1 MKERHFLMQDR
12 NLVNVNLTNEMK
24 TSFIDYAMSVI
35 VARALPDV
43 RDGLKPVHRR
53 ILYGMNELGVT
64 PEKPHKKSAR
74 ITGDVMGKYH
84 PHGDSSI
91 YEAMVRMAQ
100 WWSYRYMLVDGHGNF
115 GSMDGDGAAAQRYT
129 EARMSKIAL
138 EMLRDINKNT
148 VDYIDNYDASEREPV
163 VLPARFPNLLVN
175 GATGIAVGMATNIPP
190 HNLGESIDAVKL
202 VMDNPDATTRDIME
216 VLPGP
221 DFPTGAL
228 VMGKSGIHRAYETG
242 KGSIVLRS
250 RTEIEEMKNGR
261 ERIVVTE
268 FPYMVNKT
276 KVHEHI
282 VRLVQEKR
290 IDGIT
295 AVRDESN
302 REGVRF
308 VIEVRRDASA
318 HVILNNL
325 FKLTQMQTNFSF
337 NMLAIQNGVPKI
349 LSLREILL
357 AYIEHQKEVVTRRT
371 VFDKEKAEARAH
383 ILAGLLIALDH
394 IDEVIRIIRNS
405 ETDAEAQ
412 AELMAKFELS
422 ERQSQ
427 AILDMRL
434 RRLTGLER
442 DKIQSEYDELI
453 ALIADLTDILAK
465 PERVIAIIKE
475 ELDEVKRKF
484 ADDRRT
490 ELMVGE
496 VLSLE
501 DEDLIEEADVL
512 ITLSNK
518 GYIKRLNQAEFTAQ
532 KRGGRGVQGTGVKD
546 DDFVKELVS
555 TSTHDRLLF
564 FTNKGRVYRLKGYE
578 IPEYGRTAKGL
589 PVVNLLKL
597 DEGETIQTIINVQQD
612 RSDDSYLF
620 FTTRHGVVKRTSV
633 TEFANIRQN
642 GLKALNLKDEDE
654 LINVFLT
661 DGAADVIIGTKFGY
675 SVRFNE
681 TAVRSMGRIAT
692 GVRGVNLRDGDQVV
706 GAGVIAEGDEV
717 LVITEKGYGKRTLA
731 SEYPTKGRGGKG
743 IKTAN
748 ITDKNGPLAGLMTV
762 TGEEDLM
769 IITNTGVIIR
779 TSVANISQTG
789 RSTMGV
795 KVMRLDQNAQI
806 VTFTSVEADDKED
819 VAEEENES

>member
-1 MKERHFLMQDR
+1 MQDK
-12 NLVNVNLTNEMK
+12 NLVTVNLTNEMK

-53 ILYGMNELGVT
+53 ILYGMNELGIT
-64 PEKPHKKSAR
+64 PDKPHKKSAR

-84 PHGDSSI
+84 PHGDSAI

-100 WWSYRYMLVDGHGNF
+100 WWSYRHMLVDGHGNF

-148 VDYIDNYDASEREPV
+148 VDFADNYDSSEREPE

-175 GATGIAVGMATNIPP
+175 GTTGIAVGMATNIPP
-190 HNLGESIDAVKL
+190 HNLGETIDAVKL
-202 VMDNPDATTRDIME
+202 VMDNPDVTTREIME

-250 RTEIEEMKNGR
+250 RTEIEEYGNGR

-268 FPYMVNKT
+268 FPYMVNKS
-276 KVHEHI
+276 KVQEHI
-282 VRLVQEKR
+282 VKLVQEKR
-290 IDGIT
+290 IEGIT

-318 HVILNNL
+318 NVILNNL
-325 FKLTQMQTNFSF
+325 FKQTQMQTNFSF

-349 LSLREILL
+349 LSVRQILES
-357 AYIEHQKEVVTRRT
+357 YIEHQKEVVTRRT
-371 VFDKEKAEARAH
+371 QFDKEKAEARAH
-383 ILAGLLIALDH
+383 ILEGLLIALDH

-405 ETDAEAQ
+405 ETDALAQ
-412 AELMAKFELS
+412 AELMERFDLS

-442 DKIQSEYDELI
+442 DKIQSEYDELVS
-453 ALIADLTDILAK
+453 LIADLIDILAK
-465 PERVIAIIKE
+465 PERVVLIIKE
-475 ELDEVKRKF
+475 ELEEVKRKH
-484 ADDRRT
+484 ADPRRT

-512 ITLSNK
+512 ITLSNQ
-518 GYIKRLNQAEFTAQ
+518 GYIKRLAQDEFQAQ

-546 DDFVKELVS
+546 DDFVRELVS
-555 TSTHDRLLF
+555 TSTHDHLLF

-589 PVVNLLKL
+589 PVVNLMKL
-597 DEGETIQTIINVQQD
+597 EENESIQTIINVTKDQAAD
-612 RSDDSYLF
+612 HYLF
-620 FTTRHGVVKRTSV
+620 FATRQGIVKRTNV
-633 TEFANIRQN
+633 NEFSNIRQN
-642 GLKALNLKDEDE
+642 GLKALNLKDDDE

-661 DGAADVIIGTKFGY
+661 DGQADVIMGTKFGY
-675 SVRFNE
+675 SVRFAE
-681 TAVRSMGRIAT
+681 TDVRNMGRTAT
-692 GVRGVNLRDGDQVV
+692 GVRGIKLR
-706 GAGVIAEGDEV
+706 EGDHLVSATIVSDDQEV
-717 LVITEKGYGKRTLA
+717 LVLSEKGYGKRTPA

-743 IKTAN
+743 I
-748 ITDKNGPLAGLMTV
+748 ITLKVADKNGPLAGLTTV
-762 TGEEDLM
+762 QGNEDIM
-769 IITNTGVIIR
+769 VITDTGVIIR
-779 TSVANISQTG
+779 TSIANISQTG

-795 KVMRLDQNAQI
+795 KVMRLDEEAKI
-806 VTFTSVEADDKED
+806 MTFALVDAADQKDQ
-819 VAEEENES
+819 EE

>member
-1 MKERHFLMQDR
+1 MQDR
-12 NLVNVNLTNEMK
+12 NLVDVNLTSEMK

-64 PEKPHKKSAR
+64 PDKPHKKSAR

-100 WWSYRYMLVDGHGNF
+100 WWSYRHMLVDGHGNF

-129 EARMSKIAL
+129 EARMSKIAM

-148 VDYIDNYDASEREPV
+148 VDFADNYDGSEREPL
-163 VLPARFPNLLVN
+163 VLPSRFPNLLVN

-190 HNLGESIDAVKL
+190 HNLGETIDAVKL
-202 VMDNPDATTRDIME
+202 VMDNPDVTTRDLME

-228 VMGKSGIHRAYETG
+228 VMGKSGIHRAYDTG
-242 KGSIVLRS
+242 KGSIVLRA
-250 RTEIEEMKNGR
+250 RTEIEQTKSGR

-282 VRLVQEKR
+282 VRLAQEKR
-290 IDGIT
+290 IEGIT
-295 AVRDESN
+295 AVRDESS

-308 VIEVRRDASA
+308 IIEVRRDASA
-318 HVILNNL
+318 NVILNNL
-325 FKLTQMQTNFSF
+325 FKLTSLQTNFSF
-337 NMLAIQNGVPKI
+337 NMLAIEKGVPKI
-349 LSLREILL
+349 LSLRQILDN
-357 AYIEHQKEVVTRRT
+357 YIDHQKEVIVRRT
-371 VFDKEKAEARAH
+371 KFDKAKAESRAH
-383 ILAGLLIALDH
+383 ILEGLLIALDH
-394 IDEVIRIIRNS
+394 LDEVITIIRNS
-405 ETDAEAQ
+405 ETDTIAQ
-412 AELMAKFELS
+412 AELMSRFDLS

-442 DKIQSEYDELI
+442 DKIQSEYNDLL
-453 ALIADLTDILAK
+453 ALITDLADILAK
-465 PERVIAIIKE
+465 PERVITIIKD
-475 ELDEVKRKF
+475 ELEDIKRKF
-484 ADDRRT
+484 ADQRRT

-501 DEDLIEEADVL
+501 DEDLIEEEDVL

-518 GYIKRLNQAEFTAQ
+518 GYIKRLGQDEFRTQ
-532 KRGGRGVQGTGVKD
+532 KRGGRGVQGTGVND
-546 DDFVKELVS
+546 DDFVRELVS
-555 TSTHDRLLF
+555 TSTHDAMLF
-564 FTNKGRVYRLKGYE
+564 FTNQGRVYRLKGYE

-589 PVVNLLKL
+589 PIVNLLKL
-597 DEGETIQTIINVQQD
+597 DDGETIQTIINVK
-612 RSDDSYLF
+612 SDDFHDKYLF
-620 FTTRHGVVKRTSV
+620 FTTRQGVVKRTSV
-633 TEFANIRQN
+633 SAFGNIRQN
-642 GLKALNLKDEDE
+642 GLKALSLRDNDE
-654 LINVFLT
+654 LINVLLT
-661 DGAADVIIGTKFGY
+661 NGQEDIIIGTHLGY
-675 SVRFNE
+675 SVRFQE
-681 TAVRSMGRIAT
+681 SAVRNMGRLAT
-692 GVRGVNLRDGDQVV
+692 GVKGVNLRKNDYVI
-706 GAGVIAEGDEV
+706 GADHIADNRNV
-717 LVITEKGYGKRTLA
+717 LTITEKGYGKQTPA

-748 ITDKNGPLAGLMTV
+748 ITAKNGPLAGLVTV
-762 TGEEDLM
+762 NDDEDIM
-769 IITNTGVIIR
+769 IITDTGVIIR
-779 TSVANISQTG
+779 TSVADISQTG
-789 RSTMGV
+789 RSAMGV
-795 KVMRLDQNAQI
+795 KVMRLDENAKI
-806 VTFTSVEADDKED
+806 VTFALVKSEVIEGTSLNNN
-819 VAEEENES
+819 ENE

>member
-1 MKERHFLMQDR
+1 MQDN
-12 NLVNVNLTNEMK
+12 NLIDVNLTSEMK

-35 VARALPDV
+35 VSRALPDV
-43 RDGLKPVHRR
+43 RDGLKPVQRR

-64 PEKPHKKSAR
+64 PDKPHKKSAR

-138 EMLRDINKNT
+138 EMLRDLNKNT
-148 VDYIDNYDASEREPV
+148 VDFQDNYDGSEREPI
-163 VLPARFPNLLVN
+163 VLPSRIPNLLVN

-190 HNLGESIDAVKL
+190 HNLAETIDAVKL
-202 VMDNPDATTRDIME
+202 MMDNPEVTTRELME

-221 DFPTGAL
+221 DFPTGGL

-250 RTEIEEMKNGR
+250 RTEIETTKSGR

-282 VRLVQEKR
+282 VRLAQEKR
-290 IDGIT
+290 IEGIT
-295 AVRDESN
+295 AVRDESS

-318 HVILNNL
+318 NVILNNL
-325 FKLTQMQTNFSF
+325 FKLTQLQTNFSF
-337 NMLAIQNGVPKI
+337 NMLAIEKGVPKI
-349 LSLREILL
+349 LSLRQIL
-357 AYIEHQKEVVTRRT
+357 ADYIAHQQEVVVRRT
-371 VFDKEKAEARAH
+371 QFDKDKAEARAH
-383 ILAGLLIALDH
+383 ILEGLLIALDH
-394 IDEVIRIIRNS
+394 LDEVITIIRNS
-405 ETDAEAQ
+405 QTDAEAQ
-412 AELMAKFELS
+412 AELMARFELT

-442 DKIQSEYDELI
+442 DKIQNEYNDLL
-453 ALIADLTDILAK
+453 ALIADLADILAK

-475 ELDEVKRKF
+475 ELDESKRKF
-484 ADDRRT
+484 ADARRT

-496 VLSLE
+496 VISLE
-501 DEDLIEEADVL
+501 DEDLIEEEDVV

-518 GYIKRLNQAEFTAQ
+518 GYIKRLAQDEFRSQ
-532 KRGGRGVQGTGVKD
+532 KRGGRGVQGTGVND
-546 DDFVKELVS
+546 DDFVRDIVS
-555 TSTHDRLLF
+555 TSTHDHLYF
-564 FTNKGRVYRLKGYE
+564 MTNKGRVYRLKGYE

-589 PVVNLLKL
+589 PIVNLLKL
-597 DEGETIQTIINVQQD
+597 DEGETIQTVINAK
-612 RSDDSYLF
+612 SDEASENNHLVF
-620 FTTRHGVVKRTSV
+620 VTRQGLVKRTKEA
-633 TEFANIRQN
+633 EFKNIRQN
-642 GLKALNLKDEDE
+642 GLIALKLREGDE

-661 DGAADVIIGTKFGY
+661 TGNEEIVIGTKFGY
-675 SVRFNE
+675 SVRFKE
-681 TAVRSMGRIAT
+681 DTIRSMSRMAS
-692 GVRGVNLRDGDQVV
+692 GVKGVTLRDGDQVV
-706 GAGVIAEGDEV
+706 GAAAITEDQEV
-717 LVITEKGYGKRTLA
+717 LIITEKGYGKRTSA
-731 SEYPTKGRGGKG
+731 TEYPTKGRGGKG

-748 ITDKNGPLAGLMTV
+748 ITEKNGNLAGIVTV
-762 TGEEDLM
+762 SGDEDIM
-769 IITNTGVIIR
+769 VITDTGVIIR
-779 TSVANISQTG
+779 TAVANISQTG
-789 RSTMGV
+789 RATQGV
-795 KVMRLDQNAQI
+795 KVMRLDDSARI
-806 VTFTSVEADDKED
+806 VTFALVGPEEVEQAS
-819 VAEEENES
+819 ENQESGDN

>member
-1 MKERHFLMQDR
+1 MQDK
-12 NLVNVNLTNEMK
+12 NLVTVNLTNEMK
-24 TSFIDYAMSVI
+24 SSFIDYAMSVI
-35 VARALPDV
+35 VSRALPDV

-53 ILYGMNELGVT
+53 ILYGMNELGIT
-64 PEKPHKKSAR
+64 PDKPHKKSAR

-84 PHGDSSI
+84 PHGDSAI

-100 WWSYRYMLVDGHGNF
+100 WWSYRHMLVDGHGNF

-148 VDYIDNYDASEREPV
+148 VNFADNYDASEREPE

-175 GATGIAVGMATNIPP
+175 GTTGIAVGMATNIPP
-190 HNLGESIDAVKL
+190 HNLGETIEAVKL
-202 VMDNPDATTRDIME
+202 VMDNPEVTTREIME

-250 RTEIEEMKNGR
+250 RTEIEEYGNGR

-268 FPYMVNKT
+268 FPYMVNKS
-276 KVHEHI
+276 KVQEHI
-282 VRLVQEKR
+282 VKLVQEKR

-318 HVILNNL
+318 NVILNNL
-325 FKLTQMQTNFSF
+325 FKQTQLQTNFSF

-349 LSLREILL
+349 LSVRQILES
-357 AYIEHQKEVVTRRT
+357 YIEHQKEVVTRRT
-371 VFDKEKAEARAH
+371 QFDKEKAEARAH
-383 ILAGLLIALDH
+383 ILEGLLIALDH

-405 ETDAEAQ
+405 ETDAIAQ
-412 AELMAKFELS
+412 AELMEKFDLS

-453 ALIADLTDILAK
+453 ALIADLADILAK
-465 PERVIAIIKE
+465 PERVVTIIKE
-475 ELDEVKRKF
+475 ELDEVKRKY
-484 ADDRRT
+484 ADPRRT

-501 DEDLIEEADVL
+501 DEDLIEETDVL
-512 ITLSNK
+512 ITLSNQ
-518 GYIKRLNQAEFTAQ
+518 GYIKRLAQDEFQAQ

-546 DDFVKELVS
+546 DDFVRELVS

-597 DEGETIQTIINVQQD
+597 EENESIQTIINVTKDQEA
-612 RSDDSYLF
+612 DSYLF
-620 FTTRHGVVKRTSV
+620 FATRQGVVKRTSV
-633 TEFANIRQN
+633 SEFANIRQS
-642 GLKALNLKDEDE
+642 GLKALNLKEDDE

-661 DGAADVIIGTKFGY
+661 NGQADVIMGTKFGY
-675 SVRFNE
+675 SVRFTE
-681 TAVRSMGRIAT
+681 TDVRNMGRTAT
-692 GVRGVNLRDGDQVV
+692 GVRGINLREGDQLV
-706 GAGVIAEGDEV
+706 GATMISDDQEV
-717 LVITEKGYGKRTLA
+717 LVLTEKGFGKRTLA

-743 IKTAN
+743 IKTLKVAE
-748 ITDKNGPLAGLMTV
+748 KNGSLAGLTTV
-762 TGEEDLM
+762 SGDEDIM
-769 IITNTGVIIR
+769 VITDTGVIIR

-789 RSTMGV
+789 RATMGV
-795 KVMRLDQNAQI
+795 KVMRLNDEAKI
-806 VTFTSVEADDKED
+806 MTFALVDAAENK
-819 VAEEENES
+819 EEEE

>member
-1 MKERHFLMQDR
+1 MQDN
-12 NLVNVNLTNEMK
+12 NLINVNLTSEMK

-35 VARALPDV
+35 VSRALPDV

-53 ILYGMNELGVT
+53 ILYGMNELGVS
-64 PEKPHKKSAR
+64 PDKPHKKSAR

-84 PHGDSSI
+84 PHGDFSI

-148 VDYIDNYDASEREPV
+148 VDFVDNYDASEREPL

-190 HNLGESIDAVKL
+190 HNLGETIDAVKL
-202 VMDNPDATTRDIME
+202 MMDNPEVTTRDLME

-228 VMGKSGIHRAYETG
+228 VMGKSGIFKAYETG

-250 RTEIEEMKNGR
+250 RTEIEVTKSGR

-290 IDGIT
+290 IEGIT

-308 VIEVRRDASA
+308 IIEVRRDASA
-318 HVILNNL
+318 NVILNNL
-325 FKLTQMQTNFSF
+325 FKLTQMQTSFGF
-337 NMLAIQNGVPKI
+337 NMLAIENGVPKI
-349 LSLREILL
+349 LSLRQILG

-371 VFDKEKAEARAH
+371 IFDKEKAEARAH
-383 ILAGLLIALDH
+383 ILEGLLIALDH
-394 IDEVIRIIRNS
+394 IDEVIKIIRNS
-405 ETDAEAQ
+405 QTDAEAQ
-412 AELMAKFELS
+412 AELMSKFKLS

-442 DKIQSEYDELI
+442 DKIQNEYDDLV
-453 ALIADLTDILAK
+453 ALIADLADILAK

-475 ELDEVKRKF
+475 ELEEVKRKF
-484 ADDRRT
+484 GDARRT

-496 VLSLE
+496 VRSLE
-501 DEDLIEEADVL
+501 DEDLIEETDVL

-518 GYIKRLNQAEFTAQ
+518 GYIKRLDQAEFTAQ

-546 DDFVKELVS
+546 DDFVRELVS
-555 TSTHDRLLF
+555 TSTHDHLLF

-589 PVVNLLKL
+589 PIVNLLKL
-597 DEGETIQTIINVQQD
+597 DEGESIQTIINVEQD
-612 RSDDSYLF
+612 RSDEAYLF
-620 FTTRHGVVKRTSV
+620 FTTRQGLVKRTNV
-633 TEFANIRQN
+633 AEFSNIRQN
-642 GLKALNLKDEDE
+642 GLKALNLRDDDE

-661 DGAADVIIGTKFGY
+661 DGDTDVIIGTKYGY

-681 TAVRSMGRIAT
+681 SVVRNMGRTAT

-706 GAGVIAEGDEV
+706 GASVITDQDEV
-717 LVITEKGYGKRTLA
+717 LIITEKGYGKRTMA

-748 ITDKNGPLAGLMTV
+748 ITEKNGALAGLMTV
-762 TGEEDLM
+762 EGNEDLM
-769 IITNTGVIIR
+769 VITNTGVMIR
-779 TSVANISQTG
+779 TGVANISQTG
-789 RSTMGV
+789 RSTQGV
-795 KVMRLDQNAQI
+795 KVMRLDQDAKI
-806 VTFTSVEADDKED
+806 VTFTTVQADEKDEEI
-819 VAEEENES
+819 VEENE

>member
-1 MKERHFLMQDR
+1 MQDK
-12 NLVNVNLTNEMK
+12 NLVTVNLTNEMK
-24 TSFIDYAMSVI
+24 NSFIDYAMSVI

-53 ILYGMNELGVT
+53 ILYGMNELGIT
-64 PEKPHKKSAR
+64 PDKPHKKSAR

-84 PHGDSSI
+84 PHGDSAI

-100 WWSYRYMLVDGHGNF
+100 WWSYRHMLVDGHGNF

-148 VDYIDNYDASEREPV
+148 VDFADNYDSSEREPE

-175 GATGIAVGMATNIPP
+175 GTTGIAVGMATNIPP
-190 HNLGESIDAVKL
+190 HNLGETIDAVKL
-202 VMDNPDATTRDIME
+202 VMDNPDVTTREIME

-221 DFPTGAL
+221 DFPTGAM

-250 RTEIEEMKNGR
+250 RTEIEEYGNGR

-268 FPYMVNKT
+268 FPYMVNKS
-276 KVHEHI
+276 KVQEHI
-282 VRLVQEKR
+282 VKLVQEKR

-318 HVILNNL
+318 NVILNNL
-325 FKLTQMQTNFSF
+325 FKQTQMQTNFSF

-349 LSLREILL
+349 LSVRQILES
-357 AYIEHQKEVVTRRT
+357 YIEHQKEVVTRRT
-371 VFDKEKAEARAH
+371 QFDKEKAEARAH
-383 ILAGLLIALDH
+383 ILEGLLIALDH

-405 ETDAEAQ
+405 ETDALAQ
-412 AELMAKFELS
+412 AELMERFDLS

-442 DKIQSEYDELI
+442 DKIQSEYDELVS
-453 ALIADLTDILAK
+453 LIADLIDILAK
-465 PERVIAIIKE
+465 PERVVLIIKE
-475 ELDEVKRKF
+475 ELEEVKRKH
-484 ADDRRT
+484 ADPRRT

-512 ITLSNK
+512 ITLSNQ
-518 GYIKRLNQAEFTAQ
+518 GYIKRLAQDEFQAQ

-546 DDFVKELVS
+546 DDFVRELIS
-555 TSTHDRLLF
+555 TSTHDHLLF

-597 DEGETIQTIINVQQD
+597 EENESIQTIINVTKDQVAD
-612 RSDDSYLF
+612 HYLF
-620 FTTRHGVVKRTSV
+620 FATRQGIVKRTNV
-633 TEFANIRQN
+633 NEFSNIRQN
-642 GLKALNLKDEDE
+642 GLKALNLKDDDE

-661 DGAADVIIGTKFGY
+661 DGQADVIMGTKFGY
-675 SVRFNE
+675 SVRFAE
-681 TAVRSMGRIAT
+681 TDVRNMGRTAT
-692 GVRGVNLRDGDQVV
+692 GVRGIKLREGDHLV
-706 GAGVIAEGDEV
+706 GATIVSDDQEV
-717 LVITEKGYGKRTLA
+717 LVLSEKGYGKRTPA

-743 IKTAN
+743 I
-748 ITDKNGPLAGLMTV
+748 ITLKVADKNGPLAGLTTV
-762 TGEEDLM
+762 QGNEDIM
-769 IITNTGVIIR
+769 VITDTGVIIR
-779 TSVANISQTG
+779 TSIANISQTG

-795 KVMRLDQNAQI
+795 KVMRLDEEAKI
-806 VTFTSVEADDKED
+806 MTFALVDAADQKDQ
-819 VAEEENES
+819 EE

>member
-1 MKERHFLMQDR
+1 MQDR
-12 NLVNVNLTNEMK
+12 NLVDVNLTSEMK

-64 PEKPHKKSAR
+64 PDKPHKKSAR

-100 WWSYRYMLVDGHGNF
+100 WWSYRHMLVDGHGNF

-129 EARMSKIAL
+129 EARMSKIAM

-148 VDYIDNYDASEREPV
+148 VDFADNYDGSEREPL
-163 VLPARFPNLLVN
+163 VLPSRFPNLLVN

-190 HNLGESIDAVKL
+190 HNLGETIDAVKL
-202 VMDNPDATTRDIME
+202 VMDNPDVTTRDLME

-228 VMGKSGIHRAYETG
+228 VMGKSGIHRAYDTG
-242 KGSIVLRS
+242 KGSIVLRA
-250 RTEIEEMKNGR
+250 RTEIEQTKSGR

-282 VRLVQEKR
+282 VRLAQEKR
-290 IDGIT
+290 IEGIT
-295 AVRDESN
+295 AVRDESS

-308 VIEVRRDASA
+308 IIEVRRDASA
-318 HVILNNL
+318 NVILNNL
-325 FKLTQMQTNFSF
+325 FKLTSLQTNFSF
-337 NMLAIQNGVPKI
+337 NMLAIEKGVPKI
-349 LSLREILL
+349 LSLRQILDN
-357 AYIEHQKEVVTRRT
+357 YIDHQKEVIVRRIK
-371 VFDKEKAEARAH
+371 FDKAKAESRAH
-383 ILAGLLIALDH
+383 ILEGLLIALDH
-394 IDEVIRIIRNS
+394 LDEVIAIIRNS
-405 ETDAEAQ
+405 ETDTIAQ
-412 AELMAKFELS
+412 AELMSRFDLS

-442 DKIQSEYDELI
+442 DKIQSEYNDLL
-453 ALIADLTDILAK
+453 ALIADLADILAK
-465 PERVIAIIKE
+465 PERVITIIKD
-475 ELDEVKRKF
+475 ELEDIKRKF
-484 ADDRRT
+484 ADQRRT

-501 DEDLIEEADVL
+501 DEDLIEEEDVL

-518 GYIKRLNQAEFTAQ
+518 GYIKRLGQDEFRTQ
-532 KRGGRGVQGTGVKD
+532 KRGGRGVQGTGVND
-546 DDFVKELVS
+546 DDFVRELVS
-555 TSTHDRLLF
+555 TSTHDAMLF
-564 FTNKGRVYRLKGYE
+564 FTNQGRVYRLKGYE

-589 PVVNLLKL
+589 PIVNLLKL
-597 DEGETIQTIINVQQD
+597 DDGETIQTIINVK
-612 RSDDSYLF
+612 SDDFHDKYLF
-620 FTTRHGVVKRTSV
+620 FTTRQGVVKRTSV
-633 TEFANIRQN
+633 SAFGNIRQN
-642 GLKALNLKDEDE
+642 GLKALSLRDNDE
-654 LINVFLT
+654 LINVLLT
-661 DGAADVIIGTKFGY
+661 NGQEDIIIGTHLGY
-675 SVRFNE
+675 SVRFQE
-681 TAVRSMGRIAT
+681 SAVRNMGRLAT
-692 GVRGVNLRDGDQVV
+692 GVKGVNLRKNDYVI
-706 GAGVIAEGDEV
+706 GADHIADNRNV
-717 LVITEKGYGKRTLA
+717 LTITEKGYGKQTPA

-748 ITDKNGPLAGLMTV
+748 ITAKNGPLAGLVTV
-762 TGEEDLM
+762 NDDEDIM
-769 IITNTGVIIR
+769 IITDTGVIIR
-779 TSVANISQTG
+779 TSVADISQTG
-789 RSTMGV
+789 RSAMGV
-795 KVMRLDQNAQI
+795 KVMRLDENAKI
-806 VTFTSVEADDKED
+806 VTFALVKSEVIEGTSLNNN
-819 VAEEENES
+819 ENE

>member
-1 MKERHFLMQDR
+1 MQDN
-12 NLVNVNLTNEMK
+12 NLIDVNLTSEMK

-35 VARALPDV
+35 VSRALPDV
-43 RDGLKPVHRR
+43 RDGLKPVQRR

-64 PEKPHKKSAR
+64 PDKPHKKSAR

-138 EMLRDINKNT
+138 EMLRDLNKNT
-148 VDYIDNYDASEREPV
+148 VDFQDNYDGSEREPI
-163 VLPARFPNLLVN
+163 VLPSRIPNLLVN

-190 HNLGESIDAVKL
+190 HNLAETIDAVKL
-202 VMDNPDATTRDIME
+202 MMDNPEVTTRELME

-221 DFPTGAL
+221 DFPTGGL

-250 RTEIEEMKNGR
+250 RTEIETTKSGR

-282 VRLVQEKR
+282 VRLAQEKR
-290 IDGIT
+290 IEGIT
-295 AVRDESN
+295 AVRDESS

-318 HVILNNL
+318 NVILNNL
-325 FKLTQMQTNFSF
+325 FKLTQLQTNFSF
-337 NMLAIQNGVPKI
+337 NMLAIEKGVPKI
-349 LSLREILL
+349 LSLRQIL
-357 AYIEHQKEVVTRRT
+357 ADYIAHQQEVVVRRT
-371 VFDKEKAEARAH
+371 QFDKDKAEARAH
-383 ILAGLLIALDH
+383 ILEGLLIALDH
-394 IDEVIRIIRNS
+394 LDEVITIIRNS
-405 ETDAEAQ
+405 QTDAEAQ
-412 AELMAKFELS
+412 AELMARFELT

-442 DKIQSEYDELI
+442 DKIQNEYNDLL
-453 ALIADLTDILAK
+453 ALIADLADILAK

-475 ELDEVKRKF
+475 ELDESKRKF
-484 ADDRRT
+484 ADARRT

-496 VLSLE
+496 VISLE
-501 DEDLIEEADVL
+501 DEDLIEEEDVV

-518 GYIKRLNQAEFTAQ
+518 GYIKRLAQDEFRSQ
-532 KRGGRGVQGTGVKD
+532 KRGGRGVQGTGVND
-546 DDFVKELVS
+546 DDFVRDIVS
-555 TSTHDRLLF
+555 TSTHDHLYF
-564 FTNKGRVYRLKGYE
+564 MTNKGRVYRLKGYE

-589 PVVNLLKL
+589 PIVNLLKL
-597 DEGETIQTIINVQQD
+597 DEGETIQTVINAK
-612 RSDDSYLF
+612 SDEASENNHLVF
-620 FTTRHGVVKRTSV
+620 VTRQGLVKRTKEA
-633 TEFANIRQN
+633 EFKNIRQN
-642 GLKALNLKDEDE
+642 GLIALKLKEGDE

-661 DGAADVIIGTKFGY
+661 TGNEEIVIGTKF
-675 SVRFNE
+675 
-681 TAVRSMGRIAT
+681 A
-692 GVRGVNLRDGDQVV
+692 GVKGVTLRDGDQVV
-706 GAGVIAEGDEV
+706 GAAAITENQEV
-717 LVITEKGYGKRTLA
+717 LIITEKGYGKRTSA
-731 SEYPTKGRGGKG
+731 TEYPTKGRGGKG

-748 ITDKNGPLAGLMTV
+748 ITEKNGNLAGIVTV
-762 TGEEDLM
+762 SGDEDIM
-769 IITNTGVIIR
+769 VITDTGVIIR
-779 TSVANISQTG
+779 TAVANISQTG
-789 RSTMGV
+789 RATQGV
-795 KVMRLDQNAQI
+795 KVMRLDDSARI
-806 VTFTSVEADDKED
+806 VTFALVDPEEVEQASED
-819 VAEEENES
+819 QESGDN

>member
-1 MKERHFLMQDR
+1 MQDK
-12 NLVNVNLTNEMK
+12 NLVNVNLTKEMK

-35 VARALPDV
+35 VSRALPDV

-64 PEKPHKKSAR
+64 PDKPHKKSAR

-148 VDYIDNYDASEREPV
+148 VDFVDNYDANEREPV

-190 HNLGESIDAVKL
+190 HNLCETIDAVKL
-202 VMDNPDATTRDIME
+202 VMDNPEVTTKDLME

-228 VMGKSGIHRAYETG
+228 VMGKSGIHKAYETG

-250 RTEIEEMKNGR
+250 RTEIEETKTGR

-290 IDGIT
+290 IEGIT

-318 HVILNNL
+318 NVILNNL
-325 FKLTQMQTNFSF
+325 FKMTQMQTSFGF

-349 LSLREILL
+349 LSLRQILD

-371 VFDKEKAEARAH
+371 QFDKEKAEARAH
-383 ILAGLLIALDH
+383 ILEGLLIALDH
-394 IDEVIRIIRNS
+394 IDEVIRIIRAS
-405 ETDAEAQ
+405 ETDQEAQ
-412 AELMAKFELS
+412 AELMSKFKLS

-442 DKIQSEYDELI
+442 DKIQSEYDDLI
-453 ALIADLTDILAK
+453 ALIADLADILAK
-465 PERVIAIIKE
+465 PERVAQIIKE

-484 ADDRRT
+484 ADKRRT

-496 VLSLE
+496 VLTLE
-501 DEDLIEEADVL
+501 DEDLIEESDVL

-518 GYIKRLNQAEFTAQ
+518 GYIKRLDQDEFTAQ

-546 DDFVKELVS
+546 DDFVRELVS
-555 TSTHDRLLF
+555 TSTHDHLLF

-597 DEGETIQTIINVQQD
+597 DEGESIQTIINVESE
-612 RSDDSYLF
+612 RSDDAYIF
-620 FTTRHGVVKRTSV
+620 FTTRAGIVKRTSV
-633 TEFANIRQN
+633 KEFANIRQN

-654 LINVFLT
+654 LINVLLT
-661 DGAADVIIGTKFGY
+661 QEDTDIIIGTKLGY
-675 SVRFNE
+675 AVRFNQSS
-681 TAVRSMGRIAT
+681 VRSMSRSAT
-692 GVRGVNLRDGDQVV
+692 GVKGVNLREGDAVV
-706 GAGVIAEGDEV
+706 GARVITDQDEV
-717 LVITEKGYGKRTLA
+717 LIITEKGYGKRTVA
-731 SEYPTKGRGGKG
+731 TEYPTKGRAGKG
-743 IKTAN
+743 MKTAN
-748 ITDKNGPLAGLMTV
+748 ITDKNGHLAGLLTV
-762 TGEEDLM
+762 KGDEDLM
-769 IITNTGVIIR
+769 VITDTGVMIR
-779 TSVANISQTG
+779 TNVANISQTG

-795 KVMRLDQNAQI
+795 KVMRLDENAKI
-806 VTFTSVEADDKED
+806 VTFTTVAAAEKEE
-819 VAEEENES
+819 VGAENETESEE

>member
-1 MKERHFLMQDR
+1 MQDK
-12 NLVNVNLTNEMK
+12 NLVNVNLTKEMK

-35 VARALPDV
+35 VSRALPDV

-64 PEKPHKKSAR
+64 PDKPHKKSAR

-148 VDYIDNYDASEREPV
+148 VDFVDNYDANEREPV

-190 HNLGESIDAVKL
+190 HNLGETIDAVKL
-202 VMDNPDATTRDIME
+202 VMDNPEVTTKDLME

-228 VMGKSGIHRAYETG
+228 VMGKSGIHKAYETG

-250 RTEIEEMKNGR
+250 RTEIEETKTGR

-290 IDGIT
+290 IEGIT

-318 HVILNNL
+318 NVILNNL
-325 FKLTQMQTNFSF
+325 FKMTQMQTSFGF

-349 LSLREILL
+349 LSLRQILD

-371 VFDKEKAEARAH
+371 QFDKEKAEARAH
-383 ILAGLLIALDH
+383 ILEGLLIALDH
-394 IDEVIRIIRNS
+394 IDEVIRIIRAS
-405 ETDAEAQ
+405 ETDQEAQ
-412 AELMAKFELS
+412 AELMSKFKLS

-442 DKIQSEYDELI
+442 DKIQSEYDDLI
-453 ALIADLTDILAK
+453 ALIADLADILAK
-465 PERVIAIIKE
+465 PERVAQIIKE
-475 ELDEVKRKF
+475 ELDEVKRKYE
-484 ADDRRT
+484 DKRRT

-496 VLSLE
+496 VLTLE
-501 DEDLIEEADVL
+501 DEDLIEESDVL

-518 GYIKRLNQAEFTAQ
+518 GYIKRLDQDEFTAQ

-546 DDFVKELVS
+546 DDFVRELVS
-555 TSTHDRLLF
+555 TSTHDHLLF

-578 IPEYGRTAKGL
+578 IPEYSRTAKGL

-597 DEGETIQTIINVQQD
+597 DEGESIQTIINVESE
-612 RSDDSYLF
+612 RSDDAYIF
-620 FTTRHGVVKRTSV
+620 FTTRAGIVKRTSV
-633 TEFANIRQN
+633 KEFVNIRQN

-654 LINVFLT
+654 LINVLLT
-661 DGAADVIIGTKFGY
+661 QEDTDIIIGTKLGY
-675 SVRFNE
+675 AVRFNQSS
-681 TAVRSMGRIAT
+681 VRSMSRSAT
-692 GVRGVNLRDGDQVV
+692 GVKGVKLREGDAVV
-706 GAGVIAEGDEV
+706 GARVITDQDEV
-717 LVITEKGYGKRTLA
+717 LIISEKGYGKRTVA
-731 SEYPTKGRGGKG
+731 TEYPTKGRAGKG
-743 IKTAN
+743 MKTAN
-748 ITDKNGPLAGLMTV
+748 ITNKNGQLAGLLTV
-762 TGEEDLM
+762 KGDEDLM
-769 IITNTGVIIR
+769 VITDTGVMIR
-779 TSVANISQTG
+779 TNVANISQTG

-795 KVMRLDQNAQI
+795 KVMRLDENAKI
-806 VTFTSVEADDKED
+806 VTFTTVAAAEKEE
-819 VAEEENES
+819 VGAENETESEE

>member
-1 MKERHFLMQDR
+1 MQDK
-12 NLVNVNLTNEMK
+12 NLVTVNLTNEMK

-53 ILYGMNELGVT
+53 ILYGMNELGLT
-64 PEKPHKKSAR
+64 PDKPHKKSAR

-84 PHGDSSI
+84 PHGDSAI

-100 WWSYRYMLVDGHGNF
+100 WWSYRHMLVDGHGNF

-148 VDYIDNYDASEREPV
+148 VDFVDNYDSSEREPE

-175 GATGIAVGMATNIPP
+175 GTTGIAVGMATNIPP
-190 HNLGESIDAVKL
+190 HNLGETIDAVKL
-202 VMDNPDATTRDIME
+202 VMDNPDVTTREIME

-250 RTEIEEMKNGR
+250 RTEIEEYGNGR

-268 FPYMVNKT
+268 FPYMVNKS
-276 KVHEHI
+276 KVQEHI
-282 VRLVQEKR
+282 VKLVQEKR

-318 HVILNNL
+318 NVILNNL
-325 FKLTQMQTNFSF
+325 FKQTQMQTNFSF

-349 LSLREILL
+349 LSVRQILES
-357 AYIEHQKEVVTRRT
+357 YIEHQKEVVTRRT
-371 VFDKEKAEARAH
+371 QFDKEKAEARAH
-383 ILAGLLIALDH
+383 ILEGLLIALDH

-405 ETDAEAQ
+405 ETDALAQ
-412 AELMAKFELS
+412 AELMERFDLS

-442 DKIQSEYDELI
+442 DKIQSEYDELVS
-453 ALIADLTDILAK
+453 LIADLIDILAK
-465 PERVIAIIKE
+465 PERVVLIIKE
-475 ELDEVKRKF
+475 ELEEVKRKH
-484 ADDRRT
+484 ADPRRT

-512 ITLSNK
+512 ITLSNQ
-518 GYIKRLNQAEFTAQ
+518 GYIKRLAQDEFQAQ

-546 DDFVKELVS
+546 DDFVRELIS
-555 TSTHDRLLF
+555 TSTHDHLLF

-597 DEGETIQTIINVQQD
+597 EENESIQTIINVTKDQAAD
-612 RSDDSYLF
+612 HYLF
-620 FTTRHGVVKRTSV
+620 FATRQGIVKRTNV
-633 TEFANIRQN
+633 NEFSNIRQN
-642 GLKALNLKDEDE
+642 GLKALNLKDDDE

-661 DGAADVIIGTKFGY
+661 DGQADVIMGTKFGY
-675 SVRFNE
+675 SVRFAE
-681 TAVRSMGRIAT
+681 TDVRNMGRTAT
-692 GVRGVNLRDGDQVV
+692 GVRGIKLREGDHLV
-706 GAGVIAEGDEV
+706 GATIVSDDQEV
-717 LVITEKGYGKRTLA
+717 LVLSEKGYGKRTPA
-731 SEYPTKGRGGKG
+731 SEYPRKGRGGKG
-743 IKTAN
+743 I
-748 ITDKNGPLAGLMTV
+748 ITLKVADKNGPLAGLTTV
-762 TGEEDLM
+762 QGDEDIM
-769 IITNTGVIIR
+769 VITDTGVIIR

-795 KVMRLDQNAQI
+795 KVMRLDEEAKI
-806 VTFTSVEADDKED
+806 MTFALVDAADQKDP
-819 VAEEENES
+819 EE

>member
-1 MKERHFLMQDR
+1 MQDN
-12 NLVNVNLTNEMK
+12 NLIDVNLTSEMK

-35 VARALPDV
+35 VSRALPDV
-43 RDGLKPVHRR
+43 RDGLKPVQRR

-64 PEKPHKKSAR
+64 PDKPHKKSAR

-138 EMLRDINKNT
+138 EMLRDLNKNT
-148 VDYIDNYDASEREPV
+148 VDFQDNYDGSEREPI
-163 VLPARFPNLLVN
+163 VLPSRIPNLLVN
-175 GATGIAVGMATNIPP
+175 GATGIAVGMATSIPP
-190 HNLGESIDAVKL
+190 HNLAETIDAVKL
-202 VMDNPDATTRDIME
+202 MMDNPEVTTRELME

-221 DFPTGAL
+221 DFPTGGL

-250 RTEIEEMKNGR
+250 RTEIETTKSGR

-282 VRLVQEKR
+282 VRLAQEKR
-290 IDGIT
+290 IEGIT
-295 AVRDESN
+295 AVRDESS

-318 HVILNNL
+318 NVILNNL
-325 FKLTQMQTNFSF
+325 FKLTQLQTNFSF
-337 NMLAIQNGVPKI
+337 NMLAIEKGVPKI
-349 LSLREILL
+349 LSLRQIL
-357 AYIEHQKEVVTRRT
+357 ADYIAHQQEVVVRRT
-371 VFDKEKAEARAH
+371 QFDKDKAEARAH
-383 ILAGLLIALDH
+383 ILEGLLIALDH
-394 IDEVIRIIRNS
+394 LDEVITIIRNS
-405 ETDAEAQ
+405 QTDAEAQ
-412 AELMAKFELS
+412 AELMARFELT

-442 DKIQSEYDELI
+442 DKIQNEYNDLL
-453 ALIADLTDILAK
+453 ALIADLADILAK

-475 ELDEVKRKF
+475 ELDESKRKF
-484 ADDRRT
+484 ADARRT

-496 VLSLE
+496 VISLE
-501 DEDLIEEADVL
+501 DEDLIEEEDVV

-518 GYIKRLNQAEFTAQ
+518 GYIKRLAQDEFRSQ
-532 KRGGRGVQGTGVKD
+532 KRGGRGVQGTGVND
-546 DDFVKELVS
+546 DDFVRDIVS
-555 TSTHDRLLF
+555 TSTHDHLYF
-564 FTNKGRVYRLKGYE
+564 MTNKGRVYRLKGYE

-589 PVVNLLKL
+589 PIVNLLKL
-597 DEGETIQTIINVQQD
+597 DEGETIQTVINAK
-612 RSDDSYLF
+612 SDEASENNHLVF
-620 FTTRHGVVKRTSV
+620 VTRQGLVKRTKEA
-633 TEFANIRQN
+633 EFKNIRQN
-642 GLKALNLKDEDE
+642 GLIALKLKEGDE

-661 DGAADVIIGTKFGY
+661 TGNEEIVIGTKFGY
-675 SVRFNE
+675 SVRFKE
-681 TAVRSMGRIAT
+681 DTIRSMSRMAA
-692 GVRGVNLRDGDQVV
+692 GVKGVTLRDGDQVV
-706 GAGVIAEGDEV
+706 GAAAITENQEV
-717 LVITEKGYGKRTLA
+717 LIITEKGYGKRTSA
-731 SEYPTKGRGGKG
+731 TEYPTKGRGGKG

-748 ITDKNGPLAGLMTV
+748 ITEKNGNLAGIVTV
-762 TGEEDLM
+762 SGDEDIM
-769 IITNTGVIIR
+769 VITDTGVIIR
-779 TSVANISQTG
+779 TAVANISQTG
-789 RSTMGV
+789 RATQGV
-795 KVMRLDQNAQI
+795 KVMRLDDSARI
-806 VTFTSVEADDKED
+806 VTFALVEPEEVEQASED
-819 VAEEENES
+819 QESGDN

>member
-1 MKERHFLMQDR
+1 MQDK
-12 NLVNVNLTNEMK
+12 NLVTVNLTNEMK
-24 TSFIDYAMSVI
+24 SSFIDYAMSVI
-35 VARALPDV
+35 VSRALPDV

-53 ILYGMNELGVT
+53 ILYGMNELGIT
-64 PEKPHKKSAR
+64 PDKPHKKSAR

-84 PHGDSSI
+84 PHGDKAI
-91 YEAMVRMAQ
+91 YDAMVRMAQ
-100 WWSYRYMLVDGHGNF
+100 WWSYRHMLVDGHGNF

-148 VDYIDNYDASEREPV
+148 VNYADNYDASEREPE

-175 GATGIAVGMATNIPP
+175 GTTGIAVGMATNIPP
-190 HNLGESIDAVKL
+190 HNLGETIEAVKL
-202 VMDNPDATTRDIME
+202 VMDNPEVTTREIME

-242 KGSIVLRS
+242 NGSITLRS
-250 RTEIEEMKNGR
+250 RTEIEEYGNGR

-268 FPYMVNKT
+268 FPYMVNKS
-276 KVHEHI
+276 KVQEHI
-282 VRLVQEKR
+282 VKLVQEKR

-318 HVILNNL
+318 NVILNNL
-325 FKLTQMQTNFSF
+325 FKQTQLQTNFSF

-349 LSLREILL
+349 LSVRQILES
-357 AYIEHQKEVVTRRT
+357 YIEHQKEVVTRRT
-371 VFDKEKAEARAH
+371 QFDKEKAEARAH
-383 ILAGLLIALDH
+383 ILEGLLIALDH
-394 IDEVIRIIRNS
+394 IDEVIRTIRNS
-405 ETDAEAQ
+405 ETDAIAQ
-412 AELMAKFELS
+412 AELMEKFDLS

-453 ALIADLTDILAK
+453 ALIADLADILAK
-465 PERVIAIIKE
+465 PERVVMIIKE
-475 ELDEVKRKF
+475 ELDEVKRKY
-484 ADDRRT
+484 ADPRRT

-501 DEDLIEEADVL
+501 DEDLIEETDVL
-512 ITLSNK
+512 ITLSNQ
-518 GYIKRLNQAEFTAQ
+518 GYIKRLAQDEFQAQ

-546 DDFVKELVS
+546 DDFVRELVS

-597 DEGETIQTIINVQQD
+597 EENEAIQTIINVTKDQEA
-612 RSDDSYLF
+612 DSYLF
-620 FTTRHGVVKRTSV
+620 FATRQGVVKRTSV
-633 TEFANIRQN
+633 SEFANIRQS
-642 GLKALNLKDEDE
+642 GLKALNLKEDDE

-661 DGAADVIIGTKFGY
+661 NGQADIIMGTKFGY
-675 SVRFNE
+675 SVRFTE
-681 TAVRSMGRIAT
+681 TDVRNMGRTAT
-692 GVRGVNLRDGDQVV
+692 GVRGINLREGDQLV
-706 GAGVIAEGDEV
+706 GATMISDDQEV
-717 LVITEKGYGKRTLA
+717 LVLTEKGFGKRTPA

-743 IKTAN
+743 IKTLKVA
-748 ITDKNGPLAGLMTV
+748 DKNGSLAGLTTV
-762 TGEEDLM
+762 SGDEDIM
-769 IITNTGVIIR
+769 VITDTGVIIR

-795 KVMRLDQNAQI
+795 KVMRLNDEAKI
-806 VTFTSVEADDKED
+806 MTFALVDAAEIKE
-819 VAEEENES
+819 EKE

>member
-1 MKERHFLMQDR
+1 MQDK
-12 NLVNVNLTNEMK
+12 NLVTVNLTNEMK
-24 TSFIDYAMSVI
+24 SSFIDYAMSVI
-35 VARALPDV
+35 VSRALPDV

-53 ILYGMNELGVT
+53 ILYGMNELGIT
-64 PEKPHKKSAR
+64 PDKPHKKSAR

-84 PHGDSSI
+84 PHGDSAI

-100 WWSYRYMLVDGHGNF
+100 WWSYRHMLVDGHGNF

-148 VDYIDNYDASEREPV
+148 VNFADNYDASEREPE

-175 GATGIAVGMATNIPP
+175 GTTGIAVGMATNIPP
-190 HNLGESIDAVKL
+190 HNLGETIEAVKL
-202 VMDNPDATTRDIME
+202 VMDNPEVTTREIME

-250 RTEIEEMKNGR
+250 RTEIEEYGNGR

-268 FPYMVNKT
+268 FPYMVNKS
-276 KVHEHI
+276 KVQEHI
-282 VRLVQEKR
+282 VKLVQEKR
-290 IDGIT
+290 IEGIT

-318 HVILNNL
+318 NVILNNL
-325 FKLTQMQTNFSF
+325 FKQTQLQTNFSF

-349 LSLREILL
+349 LSVRQILES
-357 AYIEHQKEVVTRRT
+357 YIEHQKEVVTRRT
-371 VFDKEKAEARAH
+371 RFDKEKAEARAH
-383 ILAGLLIALDH
+383 ILEGLLIALDH

-405 ETDAEAQ
+405 ETDAIAQ
-412 AELMAKFELS
+412 AELMEKFELS

-442 DKIQSEYDELI
+442 DKIQSEYDELV
-453 ALIADLTDILAK
+453 ALIADLADILAK
-465 PERVIAIIKE
+465 PERVVQIIKD
-475 ELDEVKRKF
+475 ELEEVKRKY
-484 ADDRRT
+484 ADPRRT

-501 DEDLIEEADVL
+501 DEDLIEETDVL
-512 ITLSNK
+512 ITLSNQ
-518 GYIKRLNQAEFTAQ
+518 GYIKRLAQDEFQAQ

-546 DDFVKELVS
+546 DDFVRKLVS

-597 DEGETIQTIINVQQD
+597 EENEAIQTIINVTKDQEA
-612 RSDDSYLF
+612 DSYLF
-620 FTTRHGVVKRTSV
+620 FATRQGVVKRTSV
-633 TEFANIRQN
+633 SEFANIRQS
-642 GLKALNLKDEDE
+642 GLKALNLKEDDE

-661 DGAADVIIGTKFGY
+661 NGQADIIMGTKFGY
-675 SVRFNE
+675 SVRFTE
-681 TAVRSMGRIAT
+681 TDVRNMGRTAT
-692 GVRGVNLRDGDQVV
+692 GVRGINLREGDQLV
-706 GAGVIAEGDEV
+706 GATMISDDQEV
-717 LVITEKGYGKRTLA
+717 LVLTEKGFGKRTPA

-743 IKTAN
+743 IKTLKVAE
-748 ITDKNGPLAGLMTV
+748 KNGSLAGLTTV
-762 TGEEDLM
+762 SGDEDIM
-769 IITNTGVIIR
+769 VITDTGVIIR

-795 KVMRLDQNAQI
+795 KVMRLNDEAKI
-806 VTFTSVEADDKED
+806 MTFALVDAAEIKE
-819 VAEEENES
+819 EKE

>member
-1 MKERHFLMQDR
+1 MQDR
-12 NLVNVNLTNEMK
+12 HLVDVNLTSEMK

-64 PEKPHKKSAR
+64 PDKPHKKSAR

-148 VDYIDNYDASEREPV
+148 VDFADNYDGSEREPL

-190 HNLGESIDAVKL
+190 HNLGETIDAVKML
-202 VMDNPDATTRDIME
+202 IDNEEVSTRELME

-228 VMGKSGIHRAYETG
+228 VMGRSGIHRAYETG
-242 KGSIVLRS
+242 KGSIVLRA
-250 RTEIEEMKNGR
+250 RTEIEETKSGR

-282 VRLVQEKR
+282 VRLAQEKR
-290 IDGIT
+290 IEGIT
-295 AVRDESN
+295 AVRDESS
-302 REGVRF
+302 RGGVRF

-318 HVILNNL
+318 TVILNNL
-325 FKLTQMQTNFSF
+325 FKLTSLQTNFSF
-337 NMLAIQNGVPKI
+337 NMLAIENGVPKI
-349 LSLREILL
+349 LSLKEIL
-357 AYIEHQKEVVTRRT
+357 ANYIAHQKEVIVRRT
-371 VFDKEKAEARAH
+371 QFDKEKAESRAH
-383 ILAGLLIALDH
+383 ILEGLLIALDH
-394 IDEVIRIIRNS
+394 LDEVIAIIRNS
-405 ETDAEAQ
+405 ETDTIAQ
-412 AELMAKFELS
+412 TELMQRFNLS

-442 DKIQSEYDELI
+442 DKIQSEYDDLI
-453 ALIADLTDILAK
+453 ALIADLADILAK
-465 PERVIAIIKE
+465 PERVITIIKE

-484 ADDRRT
+484 NDDRRT

-501 DEDLIEEADVL
+501 DEDLIEEEDVL

-518 GYIKRLNQAEFTAQ
+518 GYIKRLAQDEFRSQ
-532 KRGGRGVQGTGVKD
+532 KRGGRGVQGTGVND
-546 DDFVKELVS
+546 DDFVRELVS
-555 TSTHDRLLF
+555 TSTHDSMLF
-564 FTNKGRVYRLKGYE
+564 FTNQGKVYSLKGYE
-578 IPEYGRTAKGL
+578 VPEYGRTAKGL
-589 PVVNLLKL
+589 PIVNLLRL
-597 DEGETIQTIINVQQD
+597 DEGETIQTIINVNKEDSKD
-612 RSDDSYLF
+612 RYLF
-620 FTTRHGVVKRTSV
+620 FTTKQGIVKRTDVSA
-633 TEFANIRQN
+633 FANIRQN
-642 GLKALNLKDEDE
+642 GLRALNLKDGDE
-654 LINVFLT
+654 LINVLLT
-661 DGAADVIIGTKFGY
+661 NGQEDVIIGTKLGY
-675 SVRFNE
+675 SVRFKE
-681 TAVRSMGRIAT
+681 DLVRNMGRTAT
-692 GVRGVNLRDGDQVV
+692 GVRGVNLREND
-706 GAGVIAEGDEV
+706 
-717 LVITEKGYGKRTLA
+717 LVIGAAVITDHQDVLTLTEKGYGKQTPA
-731 SEYPTKGRGGKG
+731 SEYPQKGRGGKG

-748 ITDKNGPLAGLMTV
+748 ITAKNGPLAGLVTV
-762 TGEEDLM
+762 AGDEDIM
-769 IITNTGVIIR
+769 VITNTGVIIR
-779 TSVANISQTG
+779 TNVANISQTG
-789 RSTMGV
+789 RAAMGV
-795 KVMRLDQNAQI
+795 RVMRLDQNAKI
-806 VTFTSVEADDKED
+806 VTFALVKPED
-819 VAEEENES
+819 HQEDEITEENE